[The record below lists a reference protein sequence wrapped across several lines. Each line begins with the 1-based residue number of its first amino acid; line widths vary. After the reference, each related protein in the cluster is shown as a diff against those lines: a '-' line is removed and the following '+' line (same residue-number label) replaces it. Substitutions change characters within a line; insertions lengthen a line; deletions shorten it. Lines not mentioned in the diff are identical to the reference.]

1 MKNISYWSPILSN
14 IATLKAVINSAESL
28 SRYSNKYN
36 VTLLNTVGEFQK
48 SKPKDINVK
57 IHDLNHNLLNRKL
70 PGTGFL
76 KTRLSMIYIFLKCF
90 FPLKKYL
97 EKEKPD
103 FIIIHLLTSLPLL
116 LFLIFNFKT
125 KCILRIS
132 GLPKMNLIR
141 LFFWKLCSKKI
152 FRITCPT
159 NLTKN
164 YLIKYNFIEKEKI
177 VTLFDPI
184 LNVKEA
190 NLLKKEN
197 VKEKNFYFSAGRLTK
212 QKNFN
217 FLVKAFS
224 NIKKRHIQNKKLLI
238 AGDGELKNEI
248 SKNILKNEN
257 HDIHLLGFEKN
268 VFKYMNNSDAFILSS
283 LWEDPG
289 FVIIEAAFC
298 RSIIISS
305 DCENGPKEF
314 INDDCG
320 ILFKSNDLI
329 DFITQF
335 EKFMNADQNQIKKIK
350 LNALKKT
357 RKFTI
362 FSHFINLN
370 KILLNI

>member
-1 MKNISYWSPILSN
+1 M
-14 IATLKAVINSAESL
+14 LK
-28 SRYSNKYN
+28 
-36 VTLLNTVGEFQK
+36 
-48 SKPKDINVK
+48 
-57 IHDLNHNLLNRKL
+57 
-70 PGTGFL
+70 
-76 KTRLSMIYIFLKCF
+76 
-90 FPLKKYL
+90 
-97 EKEKPD
+97 
-103 FIIIHLLTSLPLL
+103 
-116 LFLIFNFKT
+116 
-125 KCILRIS
+125 
-132 GLPKMNLIR
+132 
-141 LFFWKLCSKKI
+141 KKI
-152 FRITCPT
+152 FIFLQADLP
-159 NLTKN
+159 NK
-164 YLIKYNFIEKEKI
+164 
-177 VTLFDPI
+177 
-184 LNVKEA
+184 
-190 NLLKKEN
+190 
-197 VKEKNFYFSAGRLTK
+197 
-212 QKNFN
+212 KNFN

-329 DFITQF
+329 DFIIQF
-335 EKFMNADQNQIKKIK
+335 EKFMNANQDQIKKIR